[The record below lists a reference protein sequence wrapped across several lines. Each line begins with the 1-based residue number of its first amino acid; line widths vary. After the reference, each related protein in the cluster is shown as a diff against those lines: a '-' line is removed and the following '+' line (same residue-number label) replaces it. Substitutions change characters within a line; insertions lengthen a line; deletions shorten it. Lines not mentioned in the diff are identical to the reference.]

1 MASVWS
7 NTYHSKRDLYLP
19 TPFLDQYTV
28 KLLSHH
34 WLPWQPAQQN
44 VAEKKWNRNLLDFY
58 HEDKA
63 CWEKKKSPT
72 FLLKPVILCFN
83 LGYWLISVLHNPND
97 CLPQSHHP
105 YLQVLHMTF
114 WEWALCSLPGL
125 GQTLTVLQCKWTMK
139 KTEQLQALKVLTARF
154 FLFIQSMDSFFNT
167 LGKGRIF
174 ETCLTAVTAFPAM

>member
-63 CWEKKKSPT
+63 CWEKKKIPYIST
-72 FLLKPVILCFN
+72 KSCNFVLSFGKRLLTGLSLSCTILTIAYLN
-83 LGYWLISVLHNPND
+83 LTTPIYRYCIRHSGSEP
-97 CLPQSHHP
+97 
-105 YLQVLHMTF
+105 F
-114 WEWALCSLPGL
+114 ALCLALDRHWLCYSANEQWKNQNNCRHWKFWLQGFFSLFS
-125 GQTLTVLQCKWTMK
+125 QWIH
-139 KTEQLQALKVLTARF
+139 F
-154 FLFIQSMDSFFNT
+154 
-167 LGKGRIF
+167 
-174 ETCLTAVTAFPAM
+174 